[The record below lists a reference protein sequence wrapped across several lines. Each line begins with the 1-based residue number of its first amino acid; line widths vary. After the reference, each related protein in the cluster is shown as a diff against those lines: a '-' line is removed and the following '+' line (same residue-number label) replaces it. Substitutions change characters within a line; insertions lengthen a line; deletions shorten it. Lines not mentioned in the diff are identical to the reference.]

1 MRSSNLIAA
10 GRSMATVTTCT
21 STTVNCTSGQ
31 GDPNCTLVGVAST
44 QLASGTLSVHSS
56 HVLSSGSVQSVI
68 LQQVTYDNRFETR
81 GASVAPL
88 VRQNIGLSDTSDGML
103 HGVVVIATIV
113 VEDAPLVTFAASV
126 VEAAVVEP
134 AGDVVETTVVVVAT
148 AAVEF
153 VPVAPAVVPVD
164 VAAVVVAAAPGA
176 VELAVLVVF
185 DALAFVAFGAV
196 PLVSFAAG
204 KRLAVM
210 TAKRLDWF
218 VLFVLFVALSV
229 VFPGVAAAVVAAVA
243 LPALCAAVVVAAVA
257 AVVAVATVVV
267 AADAVVAPV
276 VVAPDTVVAPAVV
289 APAVVAAPVVVGV
302 ARRRTLGSGPRH
314 HSLLFMPF
322 MYIPQANLYPPGA
335 EVAAWFSPATIGAM
349 PNTTTR
355 KDRRT
360 MVILK
365 STQF

>member
-1 MRSSNLIAA
+1 
-10 GRSMATVTTCT
+10 
-21 STTVNCTSGQ
+21 
-31 GDPNCTLVGVAST
+31 
-44 QLASGTLSVHSS
+44 
-56 HVLSSGSVQSVI
+56 VI

-113 VEDAPLVTFAASV
+113 VEDAPLVTFAAGV

-229 VFPGVAAAVVAAVA
+229 VFPGVVALPAAVA

-302 ARRRTLGSGPRH
+302 ARRRTLGSGPLH
-314 HSLLFMPF
+314 HSGLFMPF

>member
-1 MRSSNLIAA
+1 M
-10 GRSMATVTTCT
+10 
-21 STTVNCTSGQ
+21 
-31 GDPNCTLVGVAST
+31 
-44 QLASGTLSVHSS
+44 
-56 HVLSSGSVQSVI
+56 I

-113 VEDAPLVTFAASV
+113 VEDAPLVTFAAGV

-148 AAVEF
+148 VAVEF

-176 VELAVLVVF
+176 VELAVLVLVF

-229 VFPGVAAAVVAAVA
+229 VFPGVVALPAAVA

-302 ARRRTLGSGPRH
+302 ARRRTLGSGPLH
-314 HSLLFMPF
+314 HSGLFMPF